1 MNIKCF
7 VVHYPKLHKRKALL
21 NKLLEINHMTAQ
33 YVDHYDRN
41 TLTIEDK
48 KYFDANRVD
57 NTNMAI
63 SLSHFYCYKEI
74 LKNYNYALILED
86 DAIFNNVFS
95 RAIRFYMQHLPSDW
109 DMLFLG
115 DGCGMHIPKNILQ
128 KNKNCHIFRSNSTR
142 CTDSYL
148 VSKKCAEKIIAEI
161 ESDGFVCNMP
171 IDHWLNV
178 VINKYDLKVFWAEPT
193 IVTQGS
199 QKNLYNSSNGN

>member
-1 MNIKCF
+1 MKIF
-7 VVHYPKLHKRKALL
+7 VVHYPKLLKRKATL
-21 NKLLEINHMTAQ
+21 NKLLEINGLSAQ
-33 YVDHYDRN
+33 YVEHYDRN

-48 KYFDANRVD
+48 KLFDINSVD
-57 NTNMAI
+57 NTNIAI

-74 LKNYNYALILED
+74 INNYDYALILED

-95 RAIRFYMQHLPSDW
+95 RALRFYMQHLPSDW

-128 KNKNCHIFRSNSTR
+128 KNKNCHIFRNNRSR

-148 VSKKCAEKIIAEI
+148 VSKKCAEKINAEI
-161 ESDGFVCNMP
+161 ESDGFMCNLP
-171 IDHWLNV
+171 IDHWLNI
-178 VINKYDLKVFWAEPT
+178 VINKYNLKVFWAEPT

-199 QKNLYNSSNGN
+199 QQQLYYSSNGN